1 MGAGGE
7 CLPGVAAG
15 RGRQGPGSGAGRR
28 GSLPQVGL
36 WAPVA
41 LRAGLW
47 GPPGVTGPR
56 GAESPPL
63 GQGTPPGPGCILRTT
78 EGSHLALL
86 CRAGPPGSSRTSSSL
101 DVWELTCPKLD
112 DRDVTVAVL
121 GSGRGWSPGW
131 CWGLGERAAF
141 HGLAEGTATMSP
153 STACTPP
160 SPTDMAARR
169 SPSKV
174 HP

>member
-1 MGAGGE
+1 MS
-7 CLPGVAAG
+7 PRG
-15 RGRQGPGSGAGRR
+15 RGWTRAPGARLGGWQEGQPSPGGTL
-28 GSLPQVGL
+28 GTC
-36 WAPVA
+36 
-41 LRAGLW
+41 
-47 GPPGVTGPR
+47 GPPSWALGTSWGDWSPGGRVTPSR
-56 GAESPPL
+56 A
-63 GQGTPPGPGCILRTT
+63 GTPPAPGCILRTT
-78 EGSHLALL
+78 GGSHLALL
-86 CRAGPPGSSRTSSSL
+86 CWAGPLGSSRTSSSL
-101 DVWELTCPKLD
+101 DIWELTCPKLD